1 MELSWS
7 NEERSTLNVDTFT
20 TEYTEAELHNMNQ
33 SHYDHYS
40 NYTLGDD
47 IISHPA
53 VQAIF
58 YIVYATIF
66 VLGIFGNVLVCFVV
80 GRNKAMQTV
89 TNFFITNLALADIL
103 LCALA
108 VPFTPLYTFLGEWIF
123 GRVLCHLVA
132 YAQGTSVYIST
143 LTLTSIAIDRF
154 FVIIYPFKPR
164 MRLTTCLLII
174 TGIWVF
180 ALLATLPYGIFLHY
194 KLDEDTCKYTCSE
207 AWPSEGTRQVF
218 SGFTVTLQFIL
229 PFIIM
234 LFCYIKVSIKL
245 SDRAKAKPGSKNSK
259 KEALER
265 ERKRRT
271 NRMLIAMVFIF
282 GMSWLPLN
290 VVNFLNDVYIDVA
303 DWKYSNLC
311 FFFAHA
317 VAMSSTCY
325 NPFLYAWLNENF
337 RKEFKQVLPCF
348 HASSQGNSNRSKR
361 FVSQRNCNGA
371 ETVQESLMPTTSQAI
386 TTTVNT
392 QPANTTVIQVLET
405 IDELNSS
412 SQSAPVVAVDL
423 NKACA
428 SFTTD
433 TNEII
438 VHFPS
443 STPEK
448 SSRPGGN
455 HEGFD
460 NNSAAVSSNNNKN
473 VGKSGEVGKENNSTP
488 AKSLTTITI
497 EGNKANAAGL
507 SSPVPNAKGKTKDS
521 IESLAKVDAVVHSF
535 EEDPCGNPSPDMIN
549 LKTFAVNTVLI

>member
-1 MELSWS
+1 METSWS
-7 NEERSTLNVDTFT
+7 NEERSTQSVDSFT
-20 TEYTEAELHNMNQ
+20 TEYIDPELHMNH
-33 SHYDHYS
+33 SHYDHYT

-194 KLDEDTCKYTCSE
+194 RLDEDKYTCGE
-207 AWPSEGTRQVF
+207 AWPSEGTRQLF

-290 VVNFLNDVYIDVA
+290 VVNFLNDVYIGVA
-303 DWKYSNLC
+303 EWKYSNLC
-311 FFFAHA
+311 FFFSHA

-423 NKACA
+423 NKVSA

-443 STPEK
+443 TTPEK
-448 SSRPGGN
+448 SSRAPGKP
-455 HEGFD
+455 EELD
-460 NNSAAVSSNNNKN
+460 NKSATVSSNNNTN
-473 VGKSGEVGKENNSTP
+473 VTMSTDVAEESNMTP
-488 AKSLTTITI
+488 AKNLTAITI
-497 EGNKANAAGL
+497 DGNKANSTGRN
-507 SSPVPNAKGKTKDS
+507 SPSLNAKGKAKDS
-521 IESLAKVDAVVHSF
+521 IENSTNVDAVVHSF
-535 EEDPCGNPSPDMIN
+535 EEEPCGNASPDMIN